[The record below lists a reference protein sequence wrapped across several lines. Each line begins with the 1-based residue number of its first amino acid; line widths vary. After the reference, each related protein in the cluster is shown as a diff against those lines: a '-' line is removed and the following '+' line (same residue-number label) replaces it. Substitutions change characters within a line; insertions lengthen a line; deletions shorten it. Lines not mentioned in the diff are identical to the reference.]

1 MSPDDRR
8 RLTLATI
15 ITLVALPALWLMQ
28 RDDTAPGS
36 PTVAAAGA
44 PAAPAVDP
52 SSDEDDDDPPPPAYL
67 EGPSTTA
74 PVVEETPLVIATG
87 ESGVANRLTGTA
99 GYRRFDPATSLGNC
113 QVVGAPLGVTLT
125 VRNVDNDRTTTC
137 VNTSGPRGDDGEIAV
152 IDIAVFL
159 QVADLVDAPLPVEI
173 TW

>member
-44 PAAPAVDP
+44 PAAPAVD
-52 SSDEDDDDPPPPAYL
+52 SSDEGDPDDPPPPAYL

-74 PVVEETPLVIATG
+74 PIVDDTPLVIATG
-87 ESGVANRLTGTA
+87 DAGTANRLTGTA
-99 GYRRFDPATSLGNC
+99 GYRRFDDATTSGTC
-113 QVVGAPLGVTLT
+113 QVTGAPLGIVLT

-137 VNTSGPRGDDGEIAV
+137 VNTSGRLGDEIAV
-152 IDIAVFL
+152 LDISVFL

>member
-44 PAAPAVDP
+44 PAPPAADAD
-52 SSDEDDDDPPPPAYL
+52 DEATEGDPPPPAYL

-74 PVVEETPLVIATG
+74 PVVSDAPLVIATG
-87 ESGVANRLTGTA
+87 DADSANRLTGTA
-99 GYRRFDPATSLGNC
+99 GYRRFDDVITSGTC
-113 QVVGAPLGVTLT
+113 HVSGAPLAVTIT
-125 VRNVDNDRTTTC
+125 VRNVDNDRTTSC
-137 VNTSGPRGDDGEIAV
+137 VNTSTALGDDGEIAV
-152 IDIAVFL
+152 LDIAVFL
-159 QVADLVDAPLPVEI
+159 QIADLVDAPLPVEL

>member
-44 PAAPAVDP
+44 PAAPAGETDTEVT
-52 SSDEDDDDPPPPAYL
+52 DDDPPPPAYL

-74 PVVEETPLVIATG
+74 PVVDDTPLVIATG
-87 ESGVANRLTGTA
+87 ETNTANRLTGTA
-99 GYRRFDPATSLGNC
+99 GYRRFDDALNPGTCN
-113 QVVGAPLGVTLT
+113 VNGAPLGVTIT

-137 VNTSGPRGDDGEIAV
+137 VNTSTARGDDGEIAV
-152 IDIAVFL
+152 LDIAIFL
-159 QVADLVDAPLPVEI
+159 QIADLVDAPLPVEL

>member
-44 PAAPAVDP
+44 PTPPVADAGVDAT
-52 SSDEDDDDPPPPAYL
+52 EGDPPPPAYL

-74 PVVEETPLVIATG
+74 PSLGDTPLVIATG
-87 ESGVANRLTGTA
+87 DTNTGNRLTGTA
-99 GYRRFDPATSLGNC
+99 GYRRFDAAVTSGNC
-113 QVVGAPLGVTLT
+113 QINGAPLGVTIT

-137 VNTSGPRGDDGEIAV
+137 VNMSTSRGADGEIAV
-152 IDIAVFL
+152 LDMAVFL
-159 QVADLVDAPLPVEI
+159 QIADLVDAPLPVEL

>member
-44 PAAPAVDP
+44 PAAPAVD
-52 SSDEDDDDPPPPAYL
+52 SSDEDDDSDDPPAPAYL

-74 PVVEETPLVIATG
+74 PSVDDTPLVIATG
-87 ESGVANRLTGTA
+87 ESGTANRLTGTA
-99 GYRRFDPATSLGNC
+99 GYRRFDDASSGTCL
-113 QVVGAPLGVTLT
+113 VTGAPLGIPLT

-137 VNTSGPRGDDGEIAV
+137 INTSGQRSDEIAV
-152 IDIAVFL
+152 LDISVFL